1 MQNKILI
8 FSEAFG
14 NGHTKAAE
22 ALAQSISIQ
31 EPAVRTKI
39 VELANLLHPLASNL
53 TLRSYKKMI
62 TAYPRVWRKIYDSNQ
77 NQPISERMQY
87 VIYQLFHRKMEQ
99 ILENE
104 RPQMAIC
111 THPFTSSSLSRLKR
125 LGHPVRFCTVITDFH
140 AHSMW
145 IQPEVDLYM
154 VSDHEVQRQLISM
167 GIPSEKIAVTG
178 IPVTLNFWTK
188 RTKQEARNLLNLKN
202 LPTILVM
209 GGGLG
214 LGGIRELAYSLVKW
228 KERVQIIICT
238 GNNDNLR
245 LHLQHDKQFHHPNI
259 VILGFV
265 DNIDKLLDASDLLIT
280 KPGGLTCFESL
291 SKGVPMLIFQPIPG
305 HEERN
310 CNYLEKRGLA
320 VRMDHV
326 KRVDNWIEKLLFASE
341 AFEPLRKNIEQFRQ
355 QFNPLA
361 AAETVLDLLHK
372 QHKNMIGMDCD
383 V

>member
-1 MQNKILI
+1 MQNQILI

-31 EPAVRTKI
+31 EPSIRTKI
-39 VELANLLHPLASNL
+39 VELASSLHPLTSAL
-53 TLRSYKKMI
+53 TVRSYKKMI
-62 TAYPRVWRKIYDSNQ
+62 TAYPKVWRKIYDSNQ
-77 NQPISERMQY
+77 NQLISERMQF
-87 VIYQLFHRKMEQ
+87 VIYQLFHRK
-99 ILENE
+99 LEE
-104 RPQMAIC
+104 VLKYEKPLLAIC

-125 LGHPVRFCTVITDFH
+125 LGYPVRFCTVITDFH
-140 AHSMW
+140 AHPMW

-167 GIPSEKIAVTG
+167 GISSEKIAVTG
-178 IPVTLNFWTK
+178 LPVTLNFWTK
-188 RTKQEARNLLNLKN
+188 QTKQEARNLLNLNN

-214 LGGIRELAYSLVKW
+214 LGGIRELAYSLIKW

-238 GNNDNLR
+238 GRNENLR
-245 LHLQHDKQFHHPNI
+245 LHLQHDIQFHHPNM

-291 SKGVPMLIFQPIPG
+291 CKGVPMIIFQPIPG
-305 HEERN
+305 HEEHN
-310 CNYLEKRGLA
+310 SNYLINRGLA
-320 VRMDHV
+320 VRMNHEQEA
-326 KRVDNWIEKLLFASE
+326 DNWIEKLLFAPE
-341 AFEPLRKNIEQFRQ
+341 TFDPLRKNIEQFQQ
-355 QFNPLA
+355 QFNPMV
-361 AAETVLDLLHK
+361 AAETVLNLLH
-372 QHKNMIGMDCD
+372 NSIRT
-383 V
+383 